1 MMDDGAFFFFF
12 SLFCVK
18 IVDRKGL
25 LFDLSFGR
33 LDLLGLGELN

>member
-1 MMDDGAFFFFF
+1 MMDDGAFFFF
-12 SLFCVK
+12 SLLCVK